1 MTTKSNGKA
10 PESTVPE
17 QPVKPQVKQ
26 NEEKKSK
33 ALEQLEQKL
42 VAKDKEIEVLKGT
55 SSTSN
60 ADIALL
66 SESLEKAVNSYR
78 SMVIKAHPEIPEDL
92 IKGKTVEDIDTAL
105 AGAKKIVSQV
115 RKSLEQEGLMA
126 DVPVGAPTRKSENT
140 DGLSPRE
147 KIQYAIGGNY

>member
-1 MTTKSNGKA
+1 MTKESKEKE
-10 PESTVPE
+10 PEVIVPE
-17 QPVKPQVKQ
+17 QPAEPQVTL
-26 NEEKKSK
+26 EEGSNNKI
-33 ALEQLEQKL
+33 LEQLEQKL
-42 VAKDKEIEVLKGT
+42 VVKDKEIEVLKGT
-55 SSTSN
+55 SSSNN

-78 SMVIKAHPEIPEDL
+78 NMVIKAHPEIPEEL
-92 IKGKTVEDIDTAL
+92 IKGKSVEDIDTSL
-105 AGAKKIVSQV
+105 AEAKKIVSQV

-126 DVPVGAPTRKSENT
+126 DVPVGAPTRKPENT